1 MKAYPKDVCGGSSLP
16 FRKVV
21 VVLNKKDMA
30 QHWEKVSATGAICI
44 SKPVSTAKLEQA
56 LFHASAEELEGN
68 EEHIVEFQGLSP
80 GGPSCNNQR
89 AINQGMQLFLFYLQT
104 RGYTQYR
111 TVKRLCFKCF
121 K

>member
-80 GGPSCNNQR
+80 GGPSHTHLAVTSTSCNNQR

-104 RGYTQYR
+104 KGHTQYR
-111 TVKRLCFKCF
+111 
-121 K
+121 